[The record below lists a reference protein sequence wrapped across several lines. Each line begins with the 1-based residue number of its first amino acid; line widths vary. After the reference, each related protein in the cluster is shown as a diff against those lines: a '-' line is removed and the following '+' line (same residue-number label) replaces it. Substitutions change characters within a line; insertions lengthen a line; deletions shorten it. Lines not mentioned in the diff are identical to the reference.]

1 MVDMGIKNKT
11 FSGGYLF
18 RRFAGQPEPSL
29 VDAGIPERVTLPL
42 RSPQGVELV
51 SLIKTGSAVKAGQI
65 IARHDKSGALL
76 RATVN
81 GTVEELKPAPWLGG
95 TTKVATVR
103 SDGSADWVPVPGHSA
118 QWNTMGQEAL
128 RELINLTGAG
138 AIPERCDDLLVEA
151 LEADAYNLTPQVL
164 FDAWGIET
172 FAEGL
177 GMLVRALPRCRL
189 HLVLGQGQ
197 GALRGRI
204 ESAIQGLGREPAIHT
219 ASPKYPQADPR
230 ILIPTIL
237 GREASPGTLV
247 VNVQN
252 VFHIRDAVV
261 QGKPLIERIVALGG
275 TGFTRRPHLRLR
287 IGTPIGVALAGYLR
301 KDRESRLVRNSLI
314 VGSPYGAPAVPVDA
328 SASVLLAVPEN
339 REGGLLS
346 FAIPG
351 FASDSYAV
359 AFAANLLP
367 LAKRADTNLHGE
379 HRACISCGFCEEV
392 CPARI
397 LPNIL
402 HRYVQKNVIDETLVR
417 FQIFRC
423 IDCNLCSYVCTS
435 KIPLARLMADG
446 KERLRKEGFGPKEAG
461 V

>member
-1 MVDMGIKNKT
+1 MAIKCKT
-11 FSGGYLF
+11 FSGGYRF

-65 IARHDKSGALL
+65 IARDDKSGALL

-95 TTKVATVR
+95 ATKVATVR
-103 SDGSADWVPVPGHSA
+103 SDGSADWVAVPGHSA
-118 QWNTMGQEAL
+118 RWNTMGREAL
-128 RELINLTGAG
+128 RELIKLSGAG
-138 AIPERCDDLLVEA
+138 AIPEQADDLLVEA
-151 LEADAYNLTPQVL
+151 VEGDAYNLAPKVL
-164 FDAWGIET
+164 FDAWGIEA
-172 FAEGL
+172 FVEGL
-177 GMLVRALPRCRL
+177 GILARALPRCRL
-189 HLVLGQGQ
+189 HLALRSGQ
-197 GALRGRI
+197 GALQGRI
-204 ESAIQGLGREPAIHT
+204 AAAVQGLERELAMHT
-219 ASPKYPQADPR
+219 VSPKYPQADPR
-230 ILIPTIL
+230 ILVPTIL
-237 GREASPGTLV
+237 GRESSLRTLV
-247 VNVQN
+247 IDIQQ
-252 VFHIRDAVV
+252 VFHIRDAVT
-261 QGKPLIERIVALGG
+261 QGKPHLERIVALGG

-287 IGTPIGVALAGYLR
+287 IGTPVGMALAGYLR
-301 KDRESRLVRNSLI
+301 KDREYRLVRNSLI
-314 VGSPYGAPAVPVDA
+314 SGSSYGAPAMLVD
-328 SASVLLAVPEN
+328 SGCSLLLAVPEN
-339 REGGLLS
+339 REGGFLS
-346 FAIPG
+346 FAVPG
-351 FASDSYAV
+351 LASDSYAV

-367 LAKRADTNLHGE
+367 LAKRVDTNLHGE

-435 KIPLARLMADG
+435 KIPLARLLADG
-446 KERLRKEGFGPKEAG
+446 KEKLRQEGLEPKEAA